1 MKLITVYLSKSLA
14 ENLYLLQYLVR
25 PSHLT
30 YDDVKPLNVKVKP
43 NQKEIQLELPL
54 NTHTPNYA
62 YSKGEQMAL
71 IVDGQYKPSEQN
83 FFNSNVMDKTVLAS
97 GPCTASTQRY
107 AVGVY
112 KDGELHL
119 TPLNAMTQIRP
130 SFSYMDKAD
139 TKQKVLNSKQ
149 MEGGG
154 ESSQE
159 EEEEEAK
166 PVRLKFARH
175 ETVEAKARRMASY
188 DYLQK
193 KREEEQWINVKHH
206 SIDDD
211 KSVSERNLLF
221 AAKNHEVTEF
231 NIPAWEYLEKLMPPV
246 TEEHK
251 EKPALPNNILSLSQ
265 LRTMPLQEQVK
276 ALLINAKVI
285 QFRQLLALLPRG
297 TDPTA
302 VIRCLQQVAILV
314 QGCWVVKSE
323 ILYPKGTT
331 SPHSGV
337 SAEHLCRGR
346 DYLMWRFLHSSH
358 VTRKEISFVIKLPAE
373 DVKDIL
379 EQMSRVRASHGWEFL
394 FEYDKEFCSRYPEI
408 VQRQKVLWEARF
420 QTLCK
425 QLKINP
431 KEVEKKC
438 KEQAS
443 PEKSKKP
450 RTPTKSRKRTLSG
463 RSISDHSDVEVDNP
477 DKVINIKEE
486 SDDGGCEIVEVNN
499 ETSLTNGPASKEA
512 SGALCNSHAH
522 ANSGSDMQQ
531 ELQSFVRDKLYSR
544 YVLTLSELKRLFHL
558 KLTQCQSGHILGTG
572 VSDKMLEQAVIDVGG
587 IKINNQ
593 WPPASSVDEPVFT
606 VIKNGD
612 YLDPMREVLMD
623 MFRTSCR
630 VRSNLF
636 KKKLE
641 ETVGNNFTDNDCKKL
656 LRDYCITKGCLWYLK
671 GTYTEES

>member
-1 MKLITVYLSKSLA
+1 MRLHAISKMADEDDPVTHEVDVYLSKSLA
-14 ENLYLLQYLVR
+14 ENLYLLQ
-25 PSHLT
+25 
-30 YDDVKPLNVKVKP
+30 
-43 NQKEIQLELPL
+43 IQLELPL

-112 KDGELHL
+112 KD
-119 TPLNAMTQIRP
+119 
-130 SFSYMDKAD
+130 
-139 TKQKVLNSKQ
+139 
-149 MEGGG
+149 

-231 NIPAWEYLEKLMPPV
+231 NIPTWEYLEKLMPPV

-512 SGALCNSHAH
+512 SGALYNNHAH
-522 ANSGSDMQQ
+522 TNSGGDMQQ

-612 YLDPMREVLMD
+612 YLDP
-623 MFRTSCR
+623 
-630 VRSNLF
+630 
-636 KKKLE
+636 
-641 ETVGNNFTDNDCKKL
+641 
-656 LRDYCITKGCLWYLK
+656 DYCITKGCLWYLK

>member
-1 MKLITVYLSKSLA
+1 MA

-25 PSHLT
+25 PSHLN
-30 YDDVKPLNVKVKP
+30 YDEVKPLNVKVKP
-43 NQKEIQLELPL
+43 NQKEIQLELPV
-54 NTHTPNYA
+54 NTRTPNYA

-71 IVDGQYKPSEQN
+71 IVDGEYKPTDEN

-97 GPCTASTQRY
+97 GPCTASTERY

-112 KDGELHL
+112 KEGELHL
-119 TPLNAMTQIRP
+119 TPLNAISQIRP
-130 SFSYMDKAD
+130 SFSYMDRAD
-139 TKQKVLNSKQ
+139 SKQKILNTKQP
-149 MEGGG
+149 EGG

-188 DYLQK
+188 DYLKK
-193 KREEEQWINVKHH
+193 KRDEEQWINVKYH
-206 SIDDD
+206 SIHDD
-211 KSVSERNLLF
+211 KALSERNLLF

-231 NIPAWEYLEKLMPPV
+231 NISTWEYLEKLMPPV
-246 TEEHK
+246 TEKHK

-302 VIRCLQQVAILV
+302 VIRCLQQVAVLV

-323 ILYPKGTT
+323 ILYPKDTT

-379 EQMSRVRASHGWEFL
+379 EQMSRVRASHGWEFI
-394 FEYDKEFCSRYPEI
+394 FEYDKEFCSRYSEI
-408 VQRQKVLWEARF
+408 VQRQKVLWEAKF

-438 KEQAS
+438 KEQPS
-443 PEKSKKP
+443 PEKPKKP

-463 RSISDHSDVEVDNP
+463 RSISDHSDVETDNP
-477 DKVINIKEE
+477 DKVIHIKEE
-486 SDDGGCEIVEVNN
+486 SDDDDGGCEIVEVNH
-499 ETSLTNGPASKEA
+499 EGSHSMSNGPSSREGSGGMYNSNGNASKE
-512 SGALCNSHAH
+512 LLH
-522 ANSGSDMQQ
+522 
-531 ELQSFVRDKLYSR
+531 ELHLFVRDKLYSR

-572 VSDKMLEQAVIDVGG
+572 VSDIMLEQAVIDVGG
-587 IKINNQ
+587 VKVNNL
-593 WPPASSVDEPVFT
+593 WPPSSNIDEPVFT
-606 VIKNGD
+606 VVKNGD
-612 YLDPMREVLMD
+612 YLDPMREVLID
-623 MFRTSCR
+623 LFRASCR
-630 VRSNLF
+630 VRSNVF

-641 ETVGNNFTDNDCKKL
+641 ETIGDNATNYTDNDYKKL
-656 LRDYCITKGCLWYLK
+656 LRDYCVTKGCSWYLK
-671 GTYTEES
+671 GTYTEDS